1 MNNMKSIFS
10 ILSFVFAFTLSAQSN
25 KEAKNLLNEVRKT
38 TESYKTQTISYVNEI
53 DAPTGNAQNP
63 RSSRKTRGTARV
75 KGQKYRIDMGGF
87 LLIHDGTATYMV
99 YPDDEEINLVDQ
111 DEQGINLTPSG
122 ILSTYEQ
129 GYSYALGGKE
139 TINGKTIQY
148 IRLKP
153 TAAADVKEIL
163 IGVDMT
169 TKQLHSYK
177 QFSHDDVIT
186 TLTVEK
192 YTVNTTLS
200 DDIFSIKAKE
210 FEGFEVY

>member
-1 MNNMKSIFS
+1 MKSIFT
-10 ILSFVFAFTLSAQSN
+10 ILSLVFVFTLGAQTN
-25 KEAKNLLNEVRKT
+25 KEARKLLAEVRKT

-53 DAPTGNAQNP
+53 DAPTGNAENP

-87 LLIHDGTATYMV
+87 LLIHDGNKTYMV
-99 YPDDEEINLVDQ
+99 YPDDEEINEVDQ
-111 DEQGINLTPSG
+111 EEQGINLTPSG
-122 ILSTYEQ
+122 ILSSYEK

-139 TINGKTIQY
+139 IINGKTIQY

-153 TAAADVKEIL
+153 TAAADVKEIM
-163 IGVDMT
+163 IGVDMS
-169 TKQLHSYK
+169 TKQLYSYK

-192 YTVNTTLS
+192 YAVNTALS